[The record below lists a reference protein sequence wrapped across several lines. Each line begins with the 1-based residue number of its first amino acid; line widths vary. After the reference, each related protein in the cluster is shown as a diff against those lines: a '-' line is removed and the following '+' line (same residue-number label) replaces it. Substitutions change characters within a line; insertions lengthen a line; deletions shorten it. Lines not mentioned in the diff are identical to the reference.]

1 MEMKLT
7 ILILLLALAL
17 NAENKESIN
26 QVDSNGLMVDSVP
39 SLLAGKFIDD
49 YDISYIITDSVWIQH
64 PKSRYHILRWNYAG
78 QYIIAKN
85 DSANTSGA
93 GLFTRIDY
101 TFLTDMEP
109 FQWGFCL
116 SVYDA
121 KSESLAEGG
130 YRADKKN
137 PRTGCNGFPF
147 SRMKRTK

>member
-1 MEMKLT
+1 MKIT
-7 ILILLLALAL
+7 IYTFLLALAL
-17 NAENKESIN
+17 KAQEKQRIHL
-26 QVDSNGLMVDSVP
+26 VDSTRLMVDSIP

-49 YDISYIITDSVWIQH
+49 YGISYTVTDSVWTQH
-64 PKSRYHILRWNYAG
+64 PNSRYYILKWNYAE

-85 DSANTSGA
+85 DSANNSGA

-101 TFLTDMEP
+101 TMLDGMGP
-109 FQWGFCL
+109 YQWGFCL

-121 KSESLAEGG
+121 KSESMAEGG

>member
-1 MEMKLT
+1 MKIT
-7 ILILLLALAL
+7 IYIFLLALAL
-17 NAENKESIN
+17 KGEEKEIIK
-26 QVDSNGLMVDSVP
+26 QVDSTRLMVDSVP
-39 SLLAGKFIDD
+39 SLLAGKFMDD
-49 YDISYIITDSVWIQH
+49 YGISYTIKDSVWIQH
-64 PKSRYHILRWNYAG
+64 PQSRYHIVKWNYAE

-101 TFLTDMEP
+101 TVLPNMEP
-109 FQWGFCL
+109 YQWGFCL

-137 PRTGCNGFPF
+137 PRTGCNGLPF
-147 SRMKRTK
+147 SRMKRIK

>member
-1 MEMKLT
+1 MRIT
-7 ILILLLALAL
+7 ILIFLLTLTMIAGK
-17 NAENKESIN
+17 KESSKV
-26 QVDSNGLMVDSVP
+26 VDSDRLTADSIP

-49 YDISYIITDSVWIQH
+49 YGICYTITDSVWIQH

-121 KSESLAEGG
+121 KSESMAEGG
-130 YRADKKN
+130 YRADRKN